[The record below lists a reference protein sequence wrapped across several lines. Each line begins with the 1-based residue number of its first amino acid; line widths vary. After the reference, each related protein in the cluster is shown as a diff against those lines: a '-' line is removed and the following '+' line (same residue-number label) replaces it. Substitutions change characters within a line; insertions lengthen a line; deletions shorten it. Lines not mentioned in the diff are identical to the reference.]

1 MARLTKPQEFWIPPI
16 FKGWKEHTS
25 QKYVGFWLHL
35 KKSSVQMFYWR
46 NSYCWIFLVKEGNGT
61 IMFKTERR
69 RLVDRNHA
77 GAGWFLVGF
86 LLHGQISRSLNP
98 PVKSPAEK
106 TNIKGF
112 FIFLHYLRHVANGHQ
127 QNFSLLS
134 HIHPVPFSSGVDKEK
149 KLWTRVCAFALSAK
163 KE

>member
-1 MARLTKPQEFWIPPI
+1 
-16 FKGWKEHTS
+16 
-25 QKYVGFWLHL
+25 
-35 KKSSVQMFYWR
+35 
-46 NSYCWIFLVKEGNGT
+46 
-61 IMFKTERR
+61 MFKTVRR

-106 TNIKGF
+106 KALGLLF

-127 QNFSLLS
+127 QNFSQLS

-149 KLWTRVCAFALSAK
+149 KL
-163 KE
+163 

>member
-1 MARLTKPQEFWIPPI
+1 MWDFCHTYSSLANI
-16 FKGWKEHTS
+16 FFDEIVIVDFFHG
-25 QKYVGFWLHL
+25 
-35 KKSSVQMFYWR
+35 
-46 NSYCWIFLVKEGNGT
+46 KEGNGN

-112 FIFLHYLRHVANGHQ
+112 FYFPAL
-127 QNFSLLS
+127 
-134 HIHPVPFSSGVDKEK
+134 
-149 KLWTRVCAFALSAK
+149 FAARG
-163 KE
+163 